1 MLNLLLNIIGSTISG
16 AGPIPPPP
24 SFLCTTLNGTTQT
37 VSTDTVT
44 ACDPIFVENGGVLL
58 INTGVTLTQNNP

>member
-1 MLNLLLNIIGSTISG
+1 MLNLLLNLIGASIEAK
-16 AGPIPPPP
+16 AGPIPP

-58 INTGVTLTQNNP
+58 INTGVSLTQNNP